1 MLYLSSMARRNGP
14 CIGCGRIK
22 CGKESVECLSQMV
35 DDMFKALWERM
46 REFDL
51 VLQMAE
57 DNRETLDRVMDDVHT
72 VRERVNA
79 VRLKTLRSSE

>member
-1 MLYLSSMARRNGP
+1 MKREGP

-35 DDMFKALWERM
+35 EEMFKALWERM
-46 REFDL
+46 RNLDYLEENVRDN
-51 VLQMAE
+51 AE
-57 DNRETLDRVMDDVHT
+57 AISRVEDDIHT

>member
-1 MLYLSSMARRNGP
+1 MKRHGP

-35 DDMFKALWERM
+35 EDMFKVLWARLRSLDYLDECVRDNAQAIS
-46 REFDL
+46 R
-51 VLQMAE
+51 VE
-57 DNRETLDRVMDDVHT
+57 DDIHT